1 MGKSVSRRDFIGA
14 SGAAALTGV
23 AASSSL
29 AALGAAQTASG
40 QSSITASLAKKPNL
54 IFFMPDEMR
63 ADSLACY
70 GNPVTKTPNI
80 DRLAQQGARFA
91 NCYDQYPVCG
101 ASRCSLLTGWPTSVR
116 GHRSLYYFLRPYEP
130 NLFRYLRQAGYDVYW
145 YGKNDALAAETFADS
160 VTEWDTPTATRG
172 TGPAARSLTPGAYS
186 FLMTAGGDR
195 RDTADYHCI
204 EAAIK
209 ILERKEAD
217 RPFCLFLPLGGGAHP
232 PYTAPADFYD
242 MYAPSRIP

>member
-29 AALGAAQTASG
+29 AALGAAQTAAG

-101 ASRCSLLTGWPTSVR
+101 ASRCSLLTGWPR
-116 GHRSLYYFLRPYEP
+116 AY
-130 NLFRYLRQAGYDVYW
+130 
-145 YGKNDALAAETFADS
+145 AATAAFITFF
-160 VTEWDTPTATRG
+160 VP
-172 TGPAARSLTPGAYS
+172 
-186 FLMTAGGDR
+186 
-195 RDTADYHCI
+195 
-204 EAAIK
+204 K
-209 ILERKEAD
+209 
-217 RPFCLFLPLGGGAHP
+217 
-232 PYTAPADFYD
+232 
-242 MYAPSRIP
+242 SRICSVICGARVM